1 MICGRAVR
9 HWTGPGGSSPEP
21 RSGTEAV
28 EGGERGREEGGER
41 GREEGVS
48 GCRDGRREAAG
59 QRDR

>member
-28 EGGERGREEGGER
+28 GGGGGGGGGEGGG
-41 GREEGVS
+41 EEGVS